1 MLGFTKK
8 QDFGIQV
15 NMNAE
20 SRSTYDSETAKLS
33 SYCKER
39 PFTESGMREMG
50 ETGSTWKSKEKKKST
65 RK

>member
-33 SYCKER
+33 SHCKER
-39 PFTESGMREMG
+39 PFTESGMG